1 VKKAHTKV
9 GFSFFKGLVISDLET
24 SKRIVYGDVV
34 IDEMAQASSK
44 AVRLANPK
52 GCASLT
58 DCKRIALSVRD
69 LKMAEACESRTH
81 QSQQS

>member
-34 IDEMAQASSK
+34 MKWLRRLPRLSGLQIPKAAQA
-44 AVRLANPK
+44 
-52 GCASLT
+52 
-58 DCKRIALSVRD
+58 
-69 LKMAEACESRTH
+69 
-81 QSQQS
+81 